1 MVYAFFLDVPTLYN
15 SRLEYI
21 YISKNVNKL
30 FSTLNFITSK
40 QIETMGNGKQ
50 IKNNG
55 TG

>member
-1 MVYAFFLDVPTLYN
+1 MRFSWMFLHFIILDWN
-15 SRLEYI
+15 I

-50 IKNNG
+50 IINNG